1 MRIAQVAPLYES
13 VPPQM
18 YGGTE
23 RVVSYLTE
31 EFVRRGHDV
40 TLYASADS
48 KTAACLVP
56 CAPVGLRLDPEIK
69 DPTAPH
75 LVMLEQVAH
84 DAADFDVI
92 HYHTDYLHYP
102 LSRRAGT
109 VHLTTLHGRLDLPD
123 LAPLYKEYRDMPLV
137 SISQNQRIPLPWAN
151 WMATIYHGLPLDCAT
166 VQETPG
172 DYLAF
177 LGRVSPEKRLDW
189 AIEIARDAGFPLKV
203 MAKVDQVDESYYQS
217 KIRPLLEDAD
227 VEFVGEGG
235 DAQKFPLLAGARA
248 LLFPIDWPEP
258 FGLVMIEAMAVGTP
272 VIAFPNGSVPEVIDN
287 GVTGFIVKDTKEA
300 AAMVDRTV
308 ELDRRR
314 IRRTFEERFSV
325 ERMVDEYE
333 ELYQA
338 LATRG
343 EVKVYSIPK
352 RAAGSSRRQQ
362 AGAAAGKQ
370 V

>member
-13 VPPQM
+13 VPPQL

-31 EFVRRGHDV
+31 ELVRRGHDV

-48 KTAACLVP
+48 KTAADLVP
-56 CAPVGLRLDPEIK
+56 GAPMGLRLDPDIE
-69 DPTAPH
+69 DPTTLH

-92 HYHTDYLHYP
+92 HYHTDYLHFP
-102 LSRRAGT
+102 LSRRTDA
-109 VHLTTLHGRLDLPD
+109 VHLTTLHGRLDLPE
-123 LAPLYKEYRDMPLV
+123 LVPLYREYTDMPLV
-137 SISQNQRIPLPWAN
+137 SISHSQRTPLPWAH
-151 WMATIYHGLPLDCAT
+151 WMATIYHGMPLDCAT
-166 VQETPG
+166 LQETPG
-172 DYLAF
+172 DYLVF
-177 LGRVSPEKRLDW
+177 LGRVSPEKRVDW
-189 AIEIARDAGFPLKV
+189 AIEIARDAGMPLKI

-217 KIRPLLEDAD
+217 KILPLLEDAE

-235 DAQKFPLLAGARA
+235 DREKFPLLAGAQA

-272 VIAFPNGSVPEVIDN
+272 VIAFPNGSVPEVIDH

-300 AAMVDRTV
+300 AAMVPRTA
-308 ELDRRR
+308 EFDRRR
-314 IRRTFEERFSV
+314 VRQTFEDRFSV

-333 ELYQA
+333 ELYHV

-343 EVKVYSIPK
+343 EVRIYS
-352 RAAGSSRRQQ
+352 RAQRERGPIVRSDREGVPGR
-362 AGAAAGKQ
+362 
-370 V
+370 